1 MIPRL
6 LRDLLVG
13 KKTGT
18 TGGVHPGILY
28 EYQNKGVTK
37 FDGCKCMKRQGPLD
51 AGKAEAKGGERRE
64 KPEPENGG
72 LMPEYQIINITKE

>member
-6 LRDLLVG
+6 LRDLLV
-13 KKTGT
+13 T
-18 TGGVHPGILY
+18 TGGVHPGILH

-51 AGKAEAKGGERRE
+51 AGKGEANGVTTGEVRAGERRV
-64 KPEPENGG
+64 GA
-72 LMPEYQIINITKE
+72 